1 MSLHLLRLFEQ
12 LESHH
17 TYGSEGEDNNGED
30 SHDPRPDTTT
40 FSTMPMTMMI
50 LLRIRLR
57 HAAP

>member
-30 SHDPRPDTTT
+30 SHDPRPDT
-40 FSTMPMTMMI
+40 F
-50 LLRIRLR
+50 
-57 HAAP
+57 